1 MTIDDCFQLGYI
13 VKSHGLNGEVQ
24 ALIDAD
30 HPEVYNQLES
40 VFVKQGQSLVPFFI
54 EYIKITGDK
63 ALIAFEE
70 IEGVDAA
77 RSLKGL
83 ELYLPLDLLPEL
95 DDSSFYMHEV
105 IDFELIDHENNK
117 VVGKVTSLLE
127 AGPQL
132 IFQVDRDGIEILIP
146 YQKELLIRID
156 RKNQQIELK
165 IPEGLLDVYLSNED

>member
-30 HPEVYNQLES
+30 NPEAYNELES
-40 VFVKQGQSLVPFFI
+40 VFVKQGQGLVPFFI
-54 EYIKITGDK
+54 EFIKVSGSK

-70 IEGVDAA
+70 VDDIDSAKA
-77 RSLKGL
+77 MKGL
-83 ELYLPLDLLPEL
+83 ELYLPLDFLPQL

-105 IDFELIDHENNK
+105 IGFDLINTADQS
-117 VVGKVTSLLE
+117 VIGKITSLLE

-132 IFQVDRDGIEILIP
+132 ILQVESEGLEILIP
-146 YQKELLIRID
+146 YQKELLIKVD
-156 RKNQQIELK
+156 REEQQLELK
-165 IPEGLLDVYLSNED
+165 IPDGLLDVYLTNED